1 MAQIDQFLKVLVD
14 KGGSDLHLTVGAP
27 PIIRA
32 QGVMQKLKFRDLT
45 GKDMESLVYEIME
58 EEWRMRF
65 LDNMDYDFAYEV
77 PDLARFRVNIF
88 WQRKGLGA
96 VMRTIPSKILTFEQ
110 LGLPEVVRRFCMM
123 TKGLVLVTGPTG
135 SGKSTTLAAMVD
147 WINDERADHILT
159 IEDPIE
165 FTHPN
170 KKCLV
175 NQREITTN
183 TKSFANALKA
193 ALREDPDVILVG
205 EMRDQETIEL
215 GITAAETG
223 HLVFGTLHT
232 SSAPKTVDR
241 IIDVFPAGQQDQI
254 RAMLAES
261 LKGVIAQVLL
271 KTKDGKG
278 RRAALEIMVGTNAV
292 SNLIRENKVHQ
303 IPSMIQTGKK
313 DGMQLLDQHI
323 QEYLMSGVITA
334 EEAYMKCN
342 NKSAF
347 KQYLD
352 EPPSEIFS

>member
-1 MAQIDQFLKVLVD
+1 
-14 KGGSDLHLTVGAP
+14 
-27 PIIRA
+27 
-32 QGVMQKLKFRDLT
+32 MQRLKFRDLT
-45 GKDMESLVYEIME
+45 AKDMESLVYEIMDE
-58 EEWRMRF
+58 ECRMRF
-65 LDNMDYDFAYEV
+65 LDNMDYDFAYEISE
-77 PDLARFRVNIF
+77 LARFRVSVF

-96 VMRTIPSKILTFEQ
+96 VMRTIPSKILTFDDF
-110 LGLPEVVRRFCMM
+110 GLPQVVRRFCMM

-147 WINDERADHILT
+147 WINEQRQDHILT

-170 KKCLV
+170 KKFLV
-175 NQREITTN
+175 NQREIGTN

-193 ALREDPDVILVG
+193 ALREDPDVILIG
-205 EMRDQETIEL
+205 EMRDRETIEL

-241 IIDVFPAGQQDQI
+241 IIDVFPADQQEQI

-278 RRAALEIMVGTNAV
+278 RRAALEIVVGTNAV
-292 SNLIRENKVHQ
+292 SNLIRENKIHQ

-323 QEYLMSGVITA
+323 LEYLMAGVISA

-342 NKSAF
+342 NKTAF
-347 KQYLD
+347 KQYLH
-352 EPPSEIFS
+352 EPPAEEFV